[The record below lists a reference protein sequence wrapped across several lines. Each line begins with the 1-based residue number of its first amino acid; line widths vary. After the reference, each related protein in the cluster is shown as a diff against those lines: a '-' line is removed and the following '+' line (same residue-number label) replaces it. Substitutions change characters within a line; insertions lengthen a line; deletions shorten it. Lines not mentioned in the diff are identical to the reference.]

1 MLRLAHDHHH
11 VQDPAMP
18 AKTILAVAVAVF
30 MTGCVSQST
39 YDQQVAQNQQ
49 LQAQNQ
55 QLQAQ
60 NAAAQQQIVRLQ
72 GAIRYTVNS
81 DLLFKSG
88 SWDMSP
94 DGQSII
100 ARLAKKL
107 APTQQNHLVVAGYT
121 DDAPIGPSLKRAG
134 VTTNVELS
142 QKRAEAVMQFIIS
155 QGVRPELISAK
166 GFGES
171 DPVAPNNTPAG
182 RAQNRR
188 VEISI
193 ATPGE

>member
-1 MLRLAHDHHH
+1 VYDHH
-11 VQDPAMP
+11 VQDHAMS
-18 AKTILAVAVAVF
+18 AKTILAVVAGALL

-49 LQAQNQ
+49 LQTQNQ

-94 DGQSII
+94 DGQKVI
-100 ARLAKKL
+100 ARLAQKL

-121 DDAPIGPSLKRAG
+121 DDAAIGSALKKAG

-142 QKRAEAVMQFIIS
+142 QKRAEAVMQFMIA
-155 QGVRPELISAK
+155 QGVKPDLISAK

>member
-1 MLRLAHDHHH
+1 MMFGRTSLAI
-11 VQDPAMP
+11 A
-18 AKTILAVAVAVF
+18 AVASLL
-30 MTGCVSQST
+30 TGCVSQST
-39 YDQQVAQNQQ
+39 YDQQVAANQQ

-60 NAAAQQQIVRLQ
+60 NASNQQQIVRLQ

-94 DGQSII
+94 DGQKII
-100 ARLAKKL
+100 ARLAQKL
-107 APTQQNHLVVAGYT
+107 ASTQQNHLVVAGYT
-121 DDAPIGPSLKRAG
+121 DDAPIGAALKKAG

-142 QKRAEAVMQFIIS
+142 QKRAESVMQFMIT

-171 DPVAPNNTPAG
+171 DPVAANSTPAG

-188 VEISI
+188 VEISL
-193 ATPGE
+193 ATPGS